1 MARYECAV
9 CGYVYDESTEGG
21 SWDSLPDDWVCPA
34 CATDKSQFRLDG
46 GGQPAVGDSEPVAA
60 QRAPRANRAVMA
72 HRVFGWMYLA
82 IYVLLMVQMV
92 PRLWLY
98 QIEFPART
106 VVHLSLGMAIG
117 AVLVVKILV
126 VRFFRRLDQALVP
139 LSGTFLVVGSVVLIG
154 ISVPSAFQEAV
165 ATRRLLNDAN
175 RQRVAK
181 LLAQIDL
188 DAASCARLT
197 TLASLRAGQ
206 RVLRQECIYCHDLR
220 TVLAKPRT
228 PENWRQTVQRMADLT
243 TVLRPIDE
251 ESQLLVTAYLIA
263 LSPDLQQSVRRLRQE
278 QHRQR
283 EARQAA
289 GAAAA
294 KPSPATAYDVEAAR
308 QLFED
313 KCSQCHEASDVEK
326 ATLDSEQSVRELV
339 AAMVDEG
346 MEATDEELS
355 QLVRYLTDSYVKA
368 KE

>member
-1 MARYECAV
+1 
-9 CGYVYDESTEGG
+9 
-21 SWDSLPDDWVCPA
+21 
-34 CATDKSQFRLDG
+34 
-46 GGQPAVGDSEPVAA
+46 
-60 QRAPRANRAVMA
+60 
-72 HRVFGWMYLA
+72 
-82 IYVLLMVQMV
+82 
-92 PRLWLY
+92 
-98 QIEFPART
+98 
-106 VVHLSLGMAIG
+106 
-117 AVLVVKILV
+117 
-126 VRFFRRLDQALVP
+126 
-139 LSGTFLVVGSVVLIG
+139 
-154 ISVPSAFQEAV
+154 VPSAFQEAV

-175 RQRVAK
+175 RQRAAK

-197 TLASLRAGQ
+197 TPAALRAGQ

-243 TVLRPIDE
+243 TVLRPIDQ

-263 LSPDLQQSVRRLRQE
+263 LSPDLQQWVRQLRQE
-278 QHRQR
+278 QHRQS
-283 EARQAA
+283 EARQAD
-289 GAAAA
+289 GAAA
-294 KPSPATAYDVEAAR
+294 KPSPATAYDAEAAR
-308 QLFED
+308 QLFEEE
-313 KCSQCHEASDVEK
+313 CSQCHEAIDVEK